1 MCAHDQKICPRCSQK
16 FECKLGSITECQ
28 CYGISLTVEENAFI
42 QSRYDDCLCRNC
54 LIELKNQYVVFREKL
69 FLK

>member
-1 MCAHDQKICPRCSQK
+1 MCAHEQKICLRCSNK

-28 CYGISLTVEENAFI
+28 CYGISLTAEETAFI
-42 QSRYDDCLCRNC
+42 ESRYDDCLCGNC
-54 LIELKNQYVVFREKL
+54 LIELKNRYIAFRKKL

>member
-1 MCAHDQKICPRCSQK
+1 MCAHEQKVCPRCSNK
-16 FECKLGSITECQ
+16 FECKLGSVTECQ

-42 QSRYDDCLCRNC
+42 ESRYDDCLCRNC
-54 LIELKNQYVVFREKL
+54 LIELRNRYVLFKEKL

>member
-1 MCAHDQKICPRCSQK
+1 MCAHEQKICPRCSHK

-28 CYGISLTVEENAFI
+28 CYGISLTAEETAFI
-42 QSRYDDCLCRNC
+42 ESRYDDCLCRNC
-54 LIELKNQYVVFREKL
+54 LIELKDRYVAFREKL